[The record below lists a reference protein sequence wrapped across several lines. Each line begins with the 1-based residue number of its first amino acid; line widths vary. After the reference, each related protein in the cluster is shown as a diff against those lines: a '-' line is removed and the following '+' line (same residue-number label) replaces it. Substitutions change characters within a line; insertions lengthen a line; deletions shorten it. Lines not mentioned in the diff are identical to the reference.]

1 MGKLLEFRP
10 KDGRGPKDDD
20 NLLDGLTGLAV
31 VIEDLDT
38 VSVETGLNRTMLQA
52 LAERLLIEAQIPVVP
67 LAAIGVDPQSAV
79 LYIQLGAERS
89 ASGEIA
95 WLMSLQVCENAVLV
109 RDSDRRGGVATWTT
123 NGVFSSSRTDFLR
136 DVVEA
141 VDEGIERLRASFR
154 VAEHA

>member
-1 MGKLLEFRP
+1 
-10 KDGRGPKDDD
+10 
-20 NLLDGLTGLAV
+20 
-31 VIEDLDT
+31 
-38 VSVETGLNRTMLQA
+38 
-52 LAERLLIEAQIPVVP
+52 
-67 LAAIGVDPQSAV
+67 
-79 LYIQLGAERS
+79 
-89 ASGEIA
+89 
-95 WLMSLQVCENAVLV
+95 V